1 MGYMR
6 FSVIED
12 DGRPHIFDLVVLK
25 LFDLGT
31 LYILKNDWESQI
43 TFVYVGCTYNL
54 VTIL

>member
-31 LYILKNDWESQI
+31 LYILKND
-43 TFVYVGCTYNL
+43 
-54 VTIL
+54 